1 MGQRTD
7 VAVAVSGP
15 ASAVLDVAVGLPAG
29 VEPDHDALD
38 ALVSS
43 GRISTWH
50 GEDGKVTL
58 SGLSSTGG
66 SWVGT
71 IPVTPTLAGSLSA
84 DASVVWPSGADEL
97 GFVKVPEVWV
107 VR

>member
-1 MGQRTD
+1 MLFRS
-7 VAVAVSGP
+7 VSGP

-43 GRISTWH
+43 GRISAWH